1 MGKFDQLSREEAR
14 QLRAAIDDR
23 LEMLAKLRKSAQ
35 ARGIS
40 TDEIDEAIFILEGAD
55 GKGGLRY
62 HLTHQLELLNEAAA
76 TDPLFREPE
85 AVVDDEPE
93 EEGGDAE
100 ADEDAAWI
108 EDEDPEQAG
117 ELVEE
122 GKPLPPTAD
131 AEDSSRGGS
140 EELSTGPV
148 TVEVPFAAARLTEEA
163 EMDVALRAMLPAE
176 LPKVATDQVLEDI
189 VRRHWGGD
197 EIPWDTEGTVFY
209 AHKRADGTVALCYGD
224 ASDGFPIEWWYGLPE
239 PDVDIND
246 HQPTLS
252 GAELLARIRKV
263 ADIATPEEK
272 ALVVTPGLRVE
283 VRGEQRLYRVAEVRG
298 DFVLLHYY
306 KTSSGMRAVVGA
318 VPRRGLKPNPNNRG
332 YWSPGPFLTPEE
344 LERELARAAAA
355 APPDP
360 PSNVEIEEDDET
372 VPGPENVCVNCF
384 VEFVDGA
391 CPECGALQYP
401 EPMEAEAGAAVE

>member
-35 ARGIS
+35 ARHIS

-108 EDEDPEQAG
+108 EDEDP
-117 ELVEE
+117 VEE

-131 AEDSSRGGS
+131 AEDSSRG
-140 EELSTGPV
+140 EQ
-148 TVEVPFAAARLTEEA
+148 VEVPFAAARLTEEE
-163 EMDVALRAMLPAE
+163 EMDIALRAMLPAE

-197 EIPWDTEGTVFY
+197 EIPWDTAEGTVFY
-209 AHKRADGTVALCYGD
+209 AHKRADGTLALCYAD
-224 ASDGFPIEWWYGLPE
+224 ASDGLPIEWWYGLPDE
-239 PDVDIND
+239 GVDIND
-246 HQPTLS
+246 HEPTLS

-283 VRGEQRLYRVAEVRG
+283 VQGEQRLYRVAEVRG

-318 VPRRGLKPNPNNRG
+318 VPRRGLKPHPNNRG
-332 YWSPGPFLTPEE
+332 YWSPGPFITPEE

-360 PSNVEIEEDDET
+360 PSNVEIEEDDEP
-372 VPGPENVCVNCF
+372 VPEPENVCVNCF
-384 VEFVDGA
+384 LEFVDGA
-391 CPECGALQYP
+391 CPECGALQHL
-401 EPMEAEAGAAVE
+401 EPIEAETGAAVE